1 MLYCGVCHTDCHFG
15 KNHLHMTTYP
25 FVGGHE
31 LLGRVVEVGSKVTK
45 FAVGDNV
52 GVGCFVDACLE
63 CP

>member
-1 MLYCGVCHTDCHFG
+1 
-15 KNHLHMTTYP
+15 MTTYP